1 MTLSHITACKKICAK
16 HFIQQKI
23 DPFLYALFL
32 NSEFFSRDLQ
42 KILRAKNIADD
53 GIRIGKTRRDPLKR
67 MTLLVAFPG
76 KFLIS
81 ENQLTYVGQY
91 TIIIRQL
98 NLLLWLSRVD
108 ALSKLAGGKFV
119 AKDGAELCS
128 NPGAH
133 FLGKYIHNRGKRHE
147 KAPKERTF
155 ALLALCG
162 NEPVKKV

>member
-1 MTLSHITACKKICAK
+1 MSKNMCKTFYPTKNR
-16 HFIQQKI
+16 
-23 DPFLYALFL
+23 PFFVCLFL

-42 KILRAKNIADD
+42 KILRAKSIADD

-98 NLLLWLSRVD
+98 NLLLWLRRVD

-147 KAPKERTF
+147 KAPKERNF

>member
-1 MTLSHITACKKICAK
+1 MTLSHITACQKICAK

-91 TIIIRQL
+91 TIIIRRL
-98 NLLLWLSRVD
+98 NLLLWLSR
-108 ALSKLAGGKFV
+108 
-119 AKDGAELCS
+119 
-128 NPGAH
+128 
-133 FLGKYIHNRGKRHE
+133 
-147 KAPKERTF
+147 
-155 ALLALCG
+155 
-162 NEPVKKV
+162 

>member
-1 MTLSHITACKKICAK
+1 MCKTFYPTKNR
-16 HFIQQKI
+16 
-23 DPFLYALFL
+23 PFFVCLFL

-42 KILRAKNIADD
+42 KILRAKSIADD

-98 NLLLWLSRVD
+98 NLLLWLSR
-108 ALSKLAGGKFV
+108 
-119 AKDGAELCS
+119 
-128 NPGAH
+128 
-133 FLGKYIHNRGKRHE
+133 
-147 KAPKERTF
+147 
-155 ALLALCG
+155 
-162 NEPVKKV
+162 